1 MIQRLIRQ
9 YINNYKY
16 FGNTKYLKNT
26 NDNQTDHI
34 LLEKINEASGLS
46 PSYRIIERFGLKGV
60 WVERGLKDPPPIPT
74 SPGTPTL
81 KPGAQSP
88 IQPGHLL
95 TFSQNRK
102 GVEQD
107 AQ

>member
-34 LLEKINEASGLS
+34 LLEKINEASSLS
-46 PSYRIIERFGLKGV
+46 PSYRIIERFRLKGALKIHHQFQHPQGHQTLNQELKAPSSLAISSPLART
-60 WVERGLKDPPPIPT
+60 ERG
-74 SPGTPTL
+74 
-81 KPGAQSP
+81 
-88 IQPGHLL
+88 
-95 TFSQNRK
+95 
-102 GVEQD
+102 
-107 AQ
+107 